1 MSKCKKSKAIVML
14 SLLLPTILSIHANQV
29 HADQIDSQQL
39 LKKGTQ
45 EFNIQGL
52 VDFNADDKYSVD
64 LNAKY
69 GYFVKDGW
77 EVGANI
83 TTDFSRSYK
92 AGGVGIFT
100 EYNFVN
106 GTAFV
111 PYVGMGTELITA
123 DYSDNRDD
131 RLDSESFNATAMNF
145 KTNAGVKYFISNN
158 VAITTEV
165 NYNIATDHL
174 KVYGGD
180 AKKSFTKF
188 LIGTSFYF

>member
-1 MSKCKKSKAIVML
+1 MML
-14 SLLLPTILSIHANQV
+14 SLLLPTFLSIHANSAY
-29 HADQIDSQQL
+29 ADQVNGQQL
-39 LKKGTQ
+39 LKMGTQ

-83 TTDFSRSYK
+83 TTDLSRSYK
-92 AGGVGIFT
+92 AGGIGIFT

-106 GTAFV
+106 STALV
-111 PYVGMGTELITA
+111 PYVGIGTELITA
-123 DYSDNRDD
+123 DYSDKRDD
-131 RLDSESFNATAMNF
+131 RFDSESFNATAMNF

>member
-1 MSKCKKSKAIVML
+1 MNARIATMIP
-14 SLLLPTILSIHANQV
+14 LLLSTVLSAYANQV
-29 HADQIDSQQL
+29 NAGQVNGQAL
-39 LKKGTQ
+39 LEKGTQ

-77 EVGANI
+77 EIGANV
-83 TTDFSRSYK
+83 TTDLSRSYK
-92 AGGVGIFT
+92 SGGVGVFT

-106 GTAFV
+106 GTSLV
-111 PYVGMGTELITA
+111 PYVGIGTELIRA
-123 DYSDNRDD
+123 DYSDNRNDHF
-131 RLDSESFNATAMNF
+131 DSESFNATAMNF
-145 KTNAGVKYFISNN
+145 KTNAGVKYFISDN
-158 VAITTEV
+158 VAITTEI
-165 NYNIATDHL
+165 NYNVATDHL

>member
-1 MSKCKKSKAIVML
+1 MSKLKFKDNVVL
-14 SLLLPTILSIHANQV
+14 YLILSAIFSFNSSQAFAEQV
-29 HADQIDSQQL
+29 SGQQF
-39 LKKGTQ
+39 LKNGTQ
-45 EFNIQGL
+45 EFNVQGL

-77 EVGANI
+77 EIGANV
-83 TTDFSRSYK
+83 TTDLSRSYK
-92 AGGVGIFT
+92 SGGIGVFT

-106 GTAFV
+106 STALV
-111 PYVGMGTELITA
+111 PYIGIGTELITA
-123 DYSDNRDD
+123 DYSGNRDD
-131 RLDSESFNATAMNF
+131 RFDSESFNATAVNF

>member
-1 MSKCKKSKAIVML
+1 MKKVKSNKVALL
-14 SLLLPTILSIHANQV
+14 SLVVPALFAFNSSQVLSAPVSGQE
-29 HADQIDSQQL
+29 L

-69 GYFVKDGW
+69 GYFVKDSW
-77 EVGANI
+77 EVGANV
-83 TTDFSRSYK
+83 TTDLSRSYK

-106 GTAFV
+106 NTAFV
-111 PYVGMGTELITA
+111 PYVGIGTELITA
-123 DYSDNRDD
+123 DYSDHRDD
-131 RLDSESFNATAMNF
+131 RFDSESFNATAMNF